1 MLPQHQHYLQCRMRG
16 SEVKPA
22 GCLDLCRPVSE
33 LKGGGGGVDGT
44 AGWGTAFTPIW
55 LQAFRH
61 VSGLQTDVKG
71 GVELSNP
78 ATVIIRS
85 KQRQSERLCSCDGLT
100 EGLDTV
106 EMESAQGGRRTAGAV
121 CGCSVQSAWATLQ
134 SDTFIHCSAL
144 QYGMHNIAFSV
155 GVCTWWHMM
164 ICTNTVSTGE
174 SWCPAASLTFSLG
187 FHCNKGLDRLW
198 IHLQV
203 WLFQLLQHRAFGL
216 FGCHQ
221 RKVSSCGLFN
231 SPTDIGGM
239 KSRFGTLT
247 LLLMSPYVMKA
258 ASRKKSVHYHS

>member
-85 KQRQSERLCSCDGLT
+85 KQRQNERLCSCDGLT

-174 SWCPAASLTFSLG
+174 SWCPAASLTFSIKVWTVCG
-187 FHCNKGLDRLW
+187 YIYRSDCFSFFNTGRLVY
-198 IHLQV
+198 L
-203 WLFQLLQHRAFGL
+203 
-216 FGCHQ
+216 
-221 RKVSSCGLFN
+221 
-231 SPTDIGGM
+231 
-239 KSRFGTLT
+239 
-247 LLLMSPYVMKA
+247 A
-258 ASRKKSVHYHS
+258 ATKEKSVVVVCLIVPLTSAAWSQGLVL